1 MVFFRGKSGLQTGE
15 KMGVFDGLLRW
26 LGWKKKEVKVLCVG
40 LDNGGK
46 TTILNRLKP
55 AEVTA
60 QNKNKNY

>member
-1 MVFFRGKSGLQTGE
+1 
-15 KMGVFDGLLRW
+15 MGVFDGLLRW

-60 QNKNKNY
+60 QNKNKNYYNGCFFVLFVGTD